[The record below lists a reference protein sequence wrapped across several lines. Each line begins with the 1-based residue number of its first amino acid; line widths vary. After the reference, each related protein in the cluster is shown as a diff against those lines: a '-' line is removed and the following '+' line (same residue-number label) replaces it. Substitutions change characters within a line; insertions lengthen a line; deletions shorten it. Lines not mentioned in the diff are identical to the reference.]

1 MPYFGLC
8 TYSRTKGGSLDT
20 FEEFSQKLAS
30 MEAKGRDRII
40 AGHKDHCVCG
50 SCPTYNECMHE
61 KSELLYC
68 IAGRSPT
75 CSFEKRGC
83 SCPVCPVKVTLGLSN
98 AYYCIK
104 GSEQEQK
111 STRPPLKKTS

>member
-1 MPYFGLC
+1 M
-8 TYSRTKGGSLDT
+8 DT

-40 AGHKDHCVCG
+40 AGQKDHCVCG
-50 SCPTYNECMHE
+50 GCPTYNECMHE

-111 STRPPLKKTS
+111 STRPSLKKTS